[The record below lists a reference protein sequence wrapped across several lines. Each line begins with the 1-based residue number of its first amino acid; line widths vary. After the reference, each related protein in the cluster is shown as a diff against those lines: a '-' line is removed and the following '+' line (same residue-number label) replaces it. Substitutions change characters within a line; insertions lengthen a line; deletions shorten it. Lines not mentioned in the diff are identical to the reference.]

1 MKFKVIRRTFKA
13 TKLAIKDEIEEIK
26 SLEITDSDRTQ
37 AKAITKA
44 IVAAA
49 NSYGVPVGEAV
60 QGYIETGIAYAL
72 RDAKEGI
79 ATPSNILMAR
89 IIRHYKEL
97 KKS

>member
-1 MKFKVIRRTFKA
+1 MRFKVIRRTFKA
-13 TKLAIKDEIEEIK
+13 TKLAIKDEIKEIK
-26 SLEITDSDRTQ
+26 SLELTEGDKTQ

-49 NSYGVPVGEAV
+49 NSYGVPVGSAV

-79 ATPSNILMAR
+79 ATPSNILIAR
-89 IIRHYKEL
+89 IIKHYKDL